1 MPGDSVR
8 AEGSELELTGARRSD
23 VTLLFSDLCDYTVL
37 NELIDPEEA
46 NELRQSIEQLCQRV
60 ISAHNGHINQFVGD
74 GTLAVF
80 GFPQADE
87 TAVERAV
94 EASLELHAEAR
105 RLQWPRLSDSA
116 FKFACI
122 PASTRGSSSC
132 ARAIPGHGRY
142 ELTGDAVNTAARL
155 CTAAGRDEI
164 LVSEEALRGA
174 EALFEV
180 HRVTP
185 LSLKGKKQLVAAF
198 RVDARASAETRFD
211 ARSRR
216 GLTPFVG
223 RLDELAVLEAGFS
236 RARSGHGSVRC
247 VLGDPG
253 IGKTRLLEELKRRAH
268 GFGARTVRGSCESYG
283 GSAPLRPFLQI
294 VRQLLSLT
302 EQTPPEAAA
311 ARVEEG
317 LAALDGALSAHCPAF
332 LHLLSLRPWPESA
345 NSEQLQAAIVAALIE
360 LLLAHA
366 RAQPLFIVLDDWQ
379 WADGSSVL
387 VLGRLLPMIRDRAVM
402 IVVGA
407 RDVTSDD
414 PVLGQVPALRLLPF
428 TEQEATDAVRALV
441 GQPLA
446 AGLVA
451 KVHRRSGG
459 NPLFVEEICQSLKSL
474 TEEDDELDRRAVPG
488 SVHGLILVRLEKL
501 EADCAKLLRTASVIG
516 DEFELWLLE
525 SLHGGATLRS
535 SLLGLLDEGL
545 IHATDS
551 PSRFAF
557 KHGITREV
565 VYESVLVRERRELHG
580 RLAGAIEARFSN
592 AALVD
597 HYEALASHYAGSAA
611 WDRALAFAE
620 LAGDKAAKSSALD
633 RARTHYAAALSHIDR
648 LSPERDLRGRWLAIV
663 AKWCPAC
670 VFSPTRDQLQVLD
683 RARRYAEELEDF
695 AALSN
700 VEYWMGWIHYA
711 LGQQEPAIQHSA
723 RALDLAERA
732 HNEPLRAQLLVNLG
746 QSYAA
751 AGVYALA
758 IEHLDLGIG
767 AKRARGA
774 QARTGGVPVG
784 FAYALGCRALVY
796 GDQGYFSRAYREI
809 DEALEGVKGT
819 GHAIEGSLLCLL
831 GMIQLWQGEW
841 QAALGTAAR
850 GRATGE
856 RINGPYVLA
865 ICQTVAS
872 TARWVL
878 DRRRDAIDDLVRAVS
893 WLERRDI
900 RLYLSFA
907 QSQLAQILL
916 EAGNAESAESY
927 ARSALERAENG
938 DPIGEAS
945 ACRVLSTIHWRADR
959 EDEARTELE
968 RALTLANTRPS
979 ERELAVTRLLEARN
993 SVVQGRPS
1001 ERSRHARKGETFL
1014 RGARDALVPSRGRA
1028 TARNGLTL
1036 LQQTLARAD
1045 HDRRGPPLSTRVPAR
1060 PALGV
1065 FA

>member
-8 AEGSELELTGARRSD
+8 AEGSELERTGARRSY

-46 NELRQSIEQLCQRV
+46 NELRQSMEQLCQRV
-60 ISAHNGHINQFVGD
+60 IVAHGGHINQFVGD

-87 TAVERAV
+87 TAVEHAV
-94 EASLELHAEAR
+94 EAALELHAEAQLLNWPPAQ
-105 RLQWPRLSDSA
+105 RLGFQIRLHSGIHSGIVLVREGDPR
-116 FKFACI
+116 
-122 PASTRGSSSC
+122 
-132 ARAIPGHGRY
+132 HGRY

-185 LSLKGKKQLVAAF
+185 LSLKGKKQLMPAF

-211 ARSRR
+211 ARSRH

-223 RLDELAVLEAGFS
+223 RLDELAVLEAGFA

-247 VLGDPG
+247 VVGDAG
-253 IGKTRLLEELKRRAH
+253 IGKTRLLEELRSRAH

-311 ARVEEG
+311 TRVEE
-317 LAALDGALSAHCPAF
+317 ALSAIDGALSARAPVF
-332 LHLLSLRPWPESA
+332 LRLLSLRPWPESA
-345 NSEQLQAAIVAALIE
+345 NSEKLQTAIAAALIE
-360 LLLAHA
+360 LLLAQA
-366 RAQPLFIVLDDWQ
+366 KAQPLFIVLDDWQ
-379 WADGSSVL
+379 WADTSSIL
-387 VLGRLLPMIRDRAVM
+387 VLGRLLPLIRDRAVM

-407 RDVTSDD
+407 RDVSSDD
-414 PVLGQVPALRLLPF
+414 PVLGPVPALRLLPF
-428 TEQEATDAVRALV
+428 TEQEATDVVRALV
-441 GQPLA
+441 GQPLS

-459 NPLFVEEICQSLKSL
+459 NPLFVEEICQSLSSL
-474 TEEDDELDRRAVPG
+474 TEEDDELDRRALPG
-488 SVHGLILVRLEKL
+488 SVHGLILARLEKL
-501 EADCAKLLRTASVIG
+501 APDCAKLLRTASVIG
-516 DEFELWLLE
+516 NEFELWLLE
-525 SLHGGATLRS
+525 SLHESPTLWS
-535 SLLGLLDEGL
+535 SLQKLLDEGL
-545 IHATDS
+545 IHVTDS
-551 PSRFAF
+551 RSRFAF

-580 RLAGAIEARFSN
+580 RLAAAIEARFSN

-611 WDRALAFAE
+611 WERAADFAE
-620 LAGDKAAKSSALD
+620 LSGDKAAKSSALD

-648 LSPERDLRGRWLAIV
+648 LTSGRDLRGRWLAIV
-663 AKWCPAC
+663 AKWCLAC
-670 VFSPTRDQLQVLD
+670 VFSPTRDQLQVLE

-700 VEYWMGWIHYA
+700 VDYWMGWIHYA
-711 LGQQEPAIQHSA
+711 LGQQDTAIRHST
-723 RALDLAERA
+723 RALSLAERA

-751 AGVYALA
+751 AGAYALA
-758 IEHLDLGIG
+758 IEHLDLGIA
-767 AKRARGA
+767 AKRARGSR
-774 QARTGGVPVG
+774 ARSSGVPVG

-796 GDQGYFSRAYREI
+796 GDQGQFSRAYREI

-841 QAALGTAAR
+841 HAALETAAR

-878 DRRRDAIDDLVRAVS
+878 DRRRDVIQDLVRAVS

-907 QSQLAQILL
+907 QSQLAQIQL
-916 EAGNAESAESY
+916 EAGNVEAAESY
-927 ARSALERAENG
+927 ARSALDRAQNG
-938 DPIGEAS
+938 DPIGEVS
-945 ACRVLSTIHWRADR
+945 ACRVLSTLHFRADR
-959 EDEARTELE
+959 PDEARTELQ
-968 RALTLANTRPS
+968 RALDLASARPS
-979 ERELAVTRLLEARN
+979 ERDLAVTRLLEAQMLWSKGDQESARELL
-993 SVVQGRPS
+993 
-1001 ERSRHARKGETFL
+1001 ERVKRSFEELEMRWYRAEAARLLET
-1014 RGARDALVPSRGRA
+1014 V
-1028 TARNGLTL
+1028 
-1036 LQQTLARAD
+1036 
-1045 HDRRGPPLSTRVPAR
+1045 
-1060 PALGV
+1060 
-1065 FA
+1065 